1 MKGPRPY
8 VALLSDGTAARLV
21 AVSRAAAILTAR
33 ELYAAALVRVVE
45 DGDW

>member
-1 MKGPRPY
+1 MTRPY
-8 VALLSDGTAARLV
+8 LATLANGTTARLM

-33 ELYAAALVRVVE
+33 ELFTTVVRVVE

>member
-1 MKGPRPY
+1 MTRPY
-8 VALLSDGTAARLV
+8 LATLANGTTARLM

-33 ELYAAALVRVVE
+33 ELFTVE

>member
-1 MKGPRPY
+1 MTRPY
-8 VALLSDGTAARLV
+8 LATFANGTTARLV